1 MTRLLQKLNPK
12 KLGVFSFLLFF
23 LFTPLLVKLRV
34 AGDVY
39 VEPLLPFLAL
49 GVLLILGSLKR
60 KRGFLRRAGAFL
72 FPNNLSILYSFL
84 ILLLLI
90 SYFYGWALT
99 GIPSSGD
106 LLRVFK
112 HLLYFLP
119 FPLAIYAGRF
129 LGTKDTRT
137 VLMIFVAVGD
147 SKSSF
152 YFIGVVTFEFWAPV
166 IPGLTYRIYNRSV

>member
-90 SYFYGWALT
+90 SYFYGWGLK
-99 GIPSSGD
+99 GIPSSGAPPRGLQPVLF
-106 LLRVFK
+106 LL
-112 HLLYFLP
+112 
-119 FPLAIYAGRF
+119 
-129 LGTKDTRT
+129 
-137 VLMIFVAVGD
+137 
-147 SKSSF
+147 
-152 YFIGVVTFEFWAPV
+152 
-166 IPGLTYRIYNRSV
+166 